1 MIAALLLMLA
11 ASQAGVVPPPLPR
24 DWAPLPPLR
33 YDRRPILPAG
43 LDEFVRGEVNAGRCT
58 VARGATSLRV
68 DLAVLVDEGSAVR
81 VVPRAIGCATVEQF
95 AAGLLSRLVRDHL
108 DHDSP
113 DGWYR
118 TTLDVAWSGAGH
130 G

>member
-1 MIAALLLMLA
+1 MIAALLMMLA
-11 ASQAGVVPPPLPR
+11 ATQAGVAPPSPPS
-24 DWAPLPPLR
+24 DWASLPALR

-43 LDEFVRGEVNAGRCT
+43 LDEFVRGEVEAGHC
-58 VARGATSLRV
+58 VVSHGATSLRV
-68 DLAVLVDEGSAVR
+68 DLAVLVEEGLAVR

-118 TTLDVAWSGAGH
+118 TTLDVAWSGAGR